1 MEREVMDI
9 DDEIIDA
16 VANSNFKSLGDTS
29 LMFLKMMAK
38 MAANQEATLPFGTST
53 EVKEIEKETEKEIED
68 REEYLTKTKRKIQ
81 I

>member
-1 MEREVMDI
+1 MDI

-16 VANSNFKSLGDTS
+16 IANSNFKSLGDTS

-38 MAANQEATLPFGTST
+38 MAANQEAALPSGTSSSNST